1 MTDHF
6 FLEMTQLEMFG
17 FKFVFLNC
25 LHTIS
30 PVITATILFLRFM
43 LYSSSFVGTL
53 KNETPGAAP
62 ELYQLKI
69 KAALTRHS

>member
-1 MTDHF
+1 
-6 FLEMTQLEMFG
+6 
-17 FKFVFLNC
+17 
-25 LHTIS
+25 
-30 PVITATILFLRFM
+30 M

-69 KAALTRHS
+69 KAALTRHSQIQDKV